1 MSKLPKAPLIE
12 VIFELSWIANTP
24 KEHEKFQFLL
34 GDIYAK
40 LKHEYPLRINLVL
53 FPVAGVEIPLEI
65 FNNKPLYRFRKTEN
79 SYPIYQIGPGLLSV
93 NTIDNVY
100 IWENFA
106 KEILNIFARFKESY
120 DFNSAP
126 PFNVA
131 LKYMDFYPFDFANNA
146 YDFLKENLHLHISHS
161 MQSNDANPNLF
172 AFATGRTNEIG
183 QFNFVIN
190 KGIVNP
196 KGEGFLVETNL
207 STQMKLDSNIDILP
221 WLNNA
226 HEFLS
231 AFFKEMTKGNM
242 YDSFLN

>member
-12 VIFELSWIANTP
+12 VIFELSWIVNTP

-40 LKHEYPLRINLVL
+40 LKHEYPLRINLVQI
-53 FPVAGVEIPLEI
+53 PIAGVEIPLEV
-65 FNNKPLYRFRKTEN
+65 FNNKPLYRFLKAKDD
-79 SYPIYQIGPGLLSV
+79 YPIYQIGPGLLSV

-100 IWENFA
+100 VWENFE
-106 KEILNIFARFKESY
+106 KEILNVFAQFKESY
-120 DFNSAP
+120 DFNPASQ
-126 PFNVA
+126 FNVA
-131 LKYMDFYPFDFANNA
+131 LKYIDFYPFDFKSNA
-146 YDFLKENLHLHISHS
+146 YDFLKDNLHLQITHS
-161 MQSNDANPNLF
+161 MQSNESNPNLL
-172 AFATGRTNEIG
+172 AFATGHTNKLG

-190 KGIVNP
+190 KGNVNS

-207 STQMKLDSNIDILP
+207 STKMILDLNIDISE

-231 AFFKEMTKGNM
+231 GFFKEMTKGNM
-242 YDSFLN
+242 YNSFS